1 MATETSSERRSR
13 GSCDHLLDLPSSGL
27 LVTFEPDQNEVCV
40 RERERVAGD
49 WQTLTITPSQFK
61 VMVGPSYVCTHDT
74 SPPNGDCP
82 MSREAVLTQ
91 NITGQRILSEDRHT
105 MVRRFAG
112 MFVIRCEVY

>member
-27 LVTFEPDQNEVCV
+27 LVTFEPDQNE
-40 RERERVAGD
+40 
-49 WQTLTITPSQFK
+49 FK

-74 SPPNGDCP
+74 SPPNG
-82 MSREAVLTQ
+82 
-91 NITGQRILSEDRHT
+91 QRILSEDRHT

-112 MFVIRCEVY
+112 QYKLDREIPSKRSAGGGEHMRELGIKLRKLS